1 MAIFLVNDAS
11 DYAVAI
17 LLAVAAMSEAF
28 VNVVADAIMCVQARK
43 DPEFG
48 SQNLISYSWMATAL
62 GGLLG
67 CVTAAIMTKYFH
79 PRYSFFLYSFMGLI
93 VSFNGMYLTKA
104 SEEDS
109 VEEQR

>member
-1 MAIFLVNDAS
+1 MAIFIVNDAS
-11 DYAVAI
+11 DLAVAI
-17 LLAVAAMSEAF
+17 LLSIAALSEAF

-43 DPEFG
+43 DPEHG

-67 CVTAAIMTKYFH
+67 CSTAAIMTKYFH
-79 PRYSFFLYSFMGLI
+79 PKFSFLLYSFMGLVI
-93 VSFNGMYLTKA
+93 SFNGMYLTKA